1 MDLRDRARSLREQ
14 AEAARKNAQTSW
26 DVLTEART
34 ALAVVDADDP
44 TSVPEYQRAMDALA
58 AYNGS
63 AEASTKAD
71 DAYTGILALLG
82 EDAPQGSPL
91 DRITQRAPDGV
102 GRRSMGEAFTSS
114 EVFQNLRKRIS
125 AGEGSSLPIGV
136 TPAVKVTTRE
146 EASALMRRPQG
157 AVFST
162 PDEVVA
168 PDQSPGIRPLP
179 LLPPLTVLDLITIA
193 STDSTSVKWVI
204 EKAFTN
210 AAAEVAESVEGTPV
224 TKPESAL
231 ELDVV
236 TYEVT
241 TIAHW
246 IPASKQALRDVAG
259 VRSLIDAK
267 LEWGLRRRAALQ
279 LIAGNG
285 SSPNL
290 RGICNTTGIGHVD
303 RSGSDAM
310 SLIEDIYDG
319 VYTIGDAYGEAPNVC
334 LVSRADYKL
343 LGFAR
348 DNSGFEGGTGA
359 FIYGPPTSVNPID
372 VEGCLVLPNFDL
384 PSGMSVMGVW
394 RELAMWMHE
403 GISIAASDSHASYFV
418 QNLVAILAEMAA
430 AAGPMETKA
439 FCEISPAEY

>member
-14 AEAARKNAQTSW
+14 AETARNEAQTRW
-26 DVLTEART
+26 QALTEART

-44 TSVPEYQRAMDALA
+44 TSVPEYQVALDALA
-58 AYNGS
+58 AYETS
-63 AEASTKAD
+63 ADSSRTADEAYTAILAVLGD
-71 DAYTGILALLG
+71 DAPAT
-82 EDAPQGSPL
+82 SPL
-91 DRITQRAPDGV
+91 DRVTQPAPEGV
-102 GRRSMGEAFTSS
+102 SRVSMGEAFTAS
-114 EVFQNLRKRIS
+114 EVYQGLRERIS
-125 AGEGSSLPIGV
+125 AGQSSNLPIGS
-136 TPAVKVTTRE
+136 TPGVKVATRDE
-146 EASALMRRPQG
+146 VRALMRSPRG
-157 AVFST
+157 AIFST

-168 PDQSPGIRPLP
+168 PDQAPGIRPLP
-179 LLPPLTVLDLITIA
+179 LLPPLTVLDLITMA

-204 EKAFTN
+204 EKSFDN
-210 AAAEVAESVEGTPV
+210 RAAEVAESAQGALV
-224 TKPESAL
+224 TKPESTL
-231 ELDVV
+231 ELDTV

-241 TIAHW
+241 TLAHW

-279 LIAGNG
+279 LING
-285 SSPNL
+285 SGEGANL

-319 VYTIGDAYGEAPNVC
+319 VYTVGDAYGEAPNVC
-334 LVSRADYKL
+334 FVSRADYKL
-343 LGFAR
+343 LRFAR
-348 DNSGFEGGTGA
+348 DASGASADTGS
-359 FIYGPPTSVNPID
+359 FIYGPPTTANPIE

-384 PSGMSVMGVW
+384 PTGMSVMGVW
-394 RELAMWMHE
+394 RELAMWVHE

-439 FCEISPAEY
+439 FCEISAY